1 MKTMMKKGMLALTSA
16 ACMLAC
22 AVPFGQAVS
31 TGTAYIKPNAA
42 AVQGQ
47 IGYLLGDLD
56 FNNRVDMNDI
66 SILLDAAARMK
77 RFVERNYSSSSGVN
91 S

>member
-1 MKTMMKKGMLALTSA
+1 MWLDVSSWDDDISFCRKLLDQEGVALTPGSA
-16 ACMLAC
+16 FCCPGYVRM
-22 AVPFGQAVS
+22 
-31 TGTAYIKPNAA
+31 AYTK
-42 AVQGQ
+42 
-47 IGYLLGDLD
+47 
-56 FNNRVDMNDI
+56 DI

>member
-1 MKTMMKKGMLALTSA
+1 MKIKKNAGAFYLWLDVSKMDDDISFCRKLLDQEGVALTSGRA
-16 ACMLAC
+16 FCWPGYVRLAD
-22 AVPFGQAVS
+22 
-31 TGTAYIKPNAA
+31 TKDT
-42 AVQGQ
+42 
-47 IGYLLGDLD
+47 
-56 FNNRVDMNDI
+56 